1 MSQPSPSFRAGLAMP
16 RTAWV
21 DVAKALCIILV
32 VMMHSTLG
40 LQNAVGAEGFL
51 GPVVAFFAPFRIPTF
66 FVLSGLFLARALERR
81 FSDYVRTRILHFA
94 YFYLLWLA
102 IHIALRSG
110 STLVAAP
117 QDVASQFLIALIE
130 PHEAL
135 WFIHLLIV
143 FSLVAFAL
151 RRVNPS
157 IVLAAAATIHLLRVE
172 TGSSLIDEFTSRGVF
187 FAAGW
192 ALAPFFLAL
201 AKLPRE
207 QPLLSFLA
215 VAAFAALN
223 GALVFLYRAEQ
234 HTLVGLAL
242 GLAGAI
248 AMVLVA
254 AALASLPGIGPR
266 AAALGRHSLAIYLA
280 FTVPMAARALRAPEG
295 RRRRRRLDRLGS
307 EACSSPSSPSPRAL
321 LAARAVRGTFLRFLF
336 VRPGQDHAPPAGRTI
351 VPSWPEPRRRDES
364 RRPRQVVAPGRAPD
378 QRSFVTLRRIERSS
392 AA

>member
-102 IHIALRSG
+102 IQIALRSG
-110 STLVAAP
+110 STLLAAP

-223 GALVFLYRAEQ
+223 GALVFLYPAE
-234 HTLVGLAL
+234 HHPLVGLAL

-254 AALASLPGIGPR
+254 AALASLPGIGLR

-280 FTVPMAARALRAPEG
+280 FTVPMAAG
-295 RRRRRRLDRLGS
+295 RFVLLNAGVADGGWIGLGLGS
-307 EACSSPSSPSPRAL
+307 LLVTLLAIAAPL

-336 VRPGQDHAPPAGRTI
+336 VRPGQDHAPPAVRTI
-351 VPSWPEPRRRDES
+351 VPSWPEPR
-364 RRPRQVVAPGRAPD
+364 
-378 QRSFVTLRRIERSS
+378 S
-392 AA
+392 A